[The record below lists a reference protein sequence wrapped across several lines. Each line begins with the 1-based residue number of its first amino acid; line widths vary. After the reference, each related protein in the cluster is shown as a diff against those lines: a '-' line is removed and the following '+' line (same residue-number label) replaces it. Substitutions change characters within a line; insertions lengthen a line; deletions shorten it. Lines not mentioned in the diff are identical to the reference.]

1 LAPFAYGT
9 DKVIGVNLGGWFV
22 LEPWITPSIFEG
34 TNNSAIVDE
43 YTFGQFQDPN
53 VALNTLKNHWAT
65 WITESK
71 HIKVV
76 TTPTR
81 IPFGYWSIPTGE
93 PVSPFIPG
101 AWPYLMQA
109 LQWARNH
116 GIHVIVDLHGAP
128 GSQNG
133 YDNSGQRTGNPVW
146 ALNPDNITRTI
157 NDLVF
162 LANATQGMIDILE
175 FLNEPIAFQ
184 SDAWASAV
192 RGFWQNAYTAVR
204 NAVGGGLTMM
214 IGDGFLGVDSWQNF
228 LTYPSAE
235 GVLMD

>member
-1 LAPFAYGT
+1 SAQTSAIPTLAPFAYGT

-71 HIKVV
+71 HIHDFKTMAAAGLNHV
-76 TTPTR
+76 R

-109 LQWARNH
+109 LQWARNR
-116 GIHVIVDLHGAP
+116 GIHVIVDL
-128 GSQNG
+128 
-133 YDNSGQRTGNPVW
+133 
-146 ALNPDNITRTI
+146 
-157 NDLVF
+157 
-162 LANATQGMIDILE
+162 
-175 FLNEPIAFQ
+175 
-184 SDAWASAV
+184 
-192 RGFWQNAYTAVR
+192 
-204 NAVGGGLTMM
+204 
-214 IGDGFLGVDSWQNF
+214 
-228 LTYPSAE
+228 
-235 GVLMD
+235 